1 MQPAQRLRVGRQQL
15 LVRRFQLLRS
25 LLQTALSQ
33 QLQLLLLTPGAR
45 CTGQACLQLR
55 GGGMDDGLD
64 KRIALAQSR
73 QAGWLF
79 QCVLPRCSSG
89 LNSRPRSRSQVPIP
103 MRLDSTNSGA
113 ASTKGTATGSDQR
126 KNMGCSQ

>member
-1 MQPAQRLRVGRQQL
+1 M
-15 LVRRFQLLRS
+15 RRFQLLRS

-73 QAGWLF
+73 QAGWCF
-79 QCVLPRCSSG
+79 QCV
-89 LNSRPRSRSQVPIP
+89 Q
-103 MRLDSTNSGA
+103 
-113 ASTKGTATGSDQR
+113 QR
-126 KNMGCSQ
+126 ITSMLVRA